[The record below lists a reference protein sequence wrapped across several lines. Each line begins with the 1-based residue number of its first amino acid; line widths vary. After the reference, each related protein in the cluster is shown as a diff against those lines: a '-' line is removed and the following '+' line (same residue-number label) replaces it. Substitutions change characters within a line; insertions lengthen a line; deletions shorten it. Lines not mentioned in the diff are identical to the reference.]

1 MINKIRFIFITCI
14 ALCTIAGV
22 ASAQSSDDSVLVEL
36 KTVDPELLP
45 YFPRWIVTEPNLQ
58 LQVYQTFILD
68 GRDKRNLD
76 MNDIVVTCAPFKDP
90 VNPVYNI
97 LLIECGKE
105 RMVASEIDAKMRKLS
120 YKISDPKRPYAYRD
134 IPKSTPPSAAVS
146 DAILDY
152 MNTPTNVTHAISA
165 SAFEQT
171 LKLGKTDF
179 WLQSVV
185 GTEGS
190 GYTFF
195 APGEAKVLLRRPLY
209 VNPDPESRPAIPNLI
224 NFHIGFGYRLTDT
237 SNGLLSFI
245 PERRLNAGRGGKGVF
260 GFDLHAPFHPQ
271 FGVSFHIEVPMASI
285 DSTKTIDMPTYAMYT
300 RTGFDGRD
308 MLIAPLIRTT
318 GYAAVFYNWW
328 VDPEVPE
335 NFFRFDLG
343 VNYTDIRETEVI
355 GNPFGNRFLQ
365 PNSNN
370 GIGLY
375 HPVEFTDWLYA
386 KIEYRNQK
394 NFPFGISMQY
404 SNNFLLS
411 RVYLPLLGDW
421 LYLDARYAYSTI
433 SDERA
438 RPFDVSTFMLSPVV
452 RFNF

>member
-1 MINKIRFIFITCI
+1 MINKVRFIFLTCMTLC
-14 ALCTIAGV
+14 ALGGV
-22 ASAQSSDDSVLVEL
+22 AQAQSTSDDSVLVAL

-45 YFPRWIVTEPNLQ
+45 YFPRWIITEPNLQ
-58 LQVYQTFILD
+58 LQIYQIFILD

-76 MNDIVVTCAPFKDP
+76 MNDIVVTCAPIKDP
-90 VNPVYNI
+90 ANPVYNI
-97 LLIECGKE
+97 LLIECGREK
-105 RMVASEIDAKMRKLS
+105 MVSSEIDAKMRKLS
-120 YKISDPKRPYAYRD
+120 YKIADPKRPYAFRD
-134 IPKSTPPSAAVS
+134 IPPSTPPSAAVS
-146 DAILDY
+146 DAILDF
-152 MNTPTNVTHAISA
+152 MNTPTNVTHAFTA
-165 SAFEQT
+165 SVFEQT

-179 WLQSVV
+179 WLHSMV

-195 APGEAKVLLRRPLY
+195 SPGEAKVLLRRPLY
-209 VNPDPESRPAIPNLI
+209 INTDPETRPAIPNLI

-245 PERRLNAGRGGKGVF
+245 PERRLNAGRGGKGIF

-271 FGVSFHIEVPMASI
+271 VGVSFHLEVPMAGI
-285 DSTKTIDMPTYAMYT
+285 DSTVTIDKPTYSVYR
-300 RTGFDGRD
+300 RTGLDGRE
-308 MLIAPLIRTT
+308 MTIAPLIRTT

-343 VNYTDIRETEVI
+343 VSYTDIRETEVI
-355 GNPFGNRFLQ
+355 DKFGNLFL
-365 PNSNN
+365 NANNNN
-370 GIGLY
+370 GIGLF
-375 HPVEFTDWLYA
+375 HPTEFSDWIYA

-404 SNNFLLS
+404 SNNYLLS
-411 RVYLPLLGDW
+411 RVYVPLLGDW

-438 RPFDVSTFMLSPVV
+438 RPFDVSTFMLSPVL